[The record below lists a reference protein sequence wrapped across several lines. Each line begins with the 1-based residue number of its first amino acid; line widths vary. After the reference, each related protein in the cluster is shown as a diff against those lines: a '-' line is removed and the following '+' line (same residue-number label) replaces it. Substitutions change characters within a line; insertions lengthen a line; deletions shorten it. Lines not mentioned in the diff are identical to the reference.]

1 MSRDRINRASDM
13 EVFAA
18 AIEGGS
24 FSAAGRALG
33 LSPSA
38 VSRIISGIEARF
50 GIRLIV
56 RTTRALAMT
65 AEGEAYYHAAR
76 RILAD
81 LAEVEQAIG
90 EQAAPRGRL
99 RVSTTHSFGRQS
111 IVPLLGEFLDL
122 YPGIIVDISLT
133 DMVIDLVEER
143 ADVAIRIG
151 PLPDSPLIARRLG
164 ESDRAVIASPAYLAR
179 HGTPKTPEALLSHRC
194 IGFNFRRRQP
204 WWPFLRDGAIVEL
217 PLSPAIEANNGDT
230 VVQLALDGVG
240 IARVGR
246 FNVADTLADGRLVEL
261 LPAHNPGDIEPF
273 HALYL
278 GGSTLPARVR
288 VFIDFLAERL
298 GGVRAAEGADAR

>member
-1 MSRDRINRASDM
+1 MSRDRINRATDM
-13 EVFAA
+13 EVFAT
-18 AIEGGS
+18 AIERGS
-24 FSAAGRALG
+24 FSAAARILG

-38 VSRIISGIEARF
+38 VSRTISGIEARF
-50 GIRLIV
+50 GVRLIA

-76 RILAD
+76 RILGD

-99 RVSTTHSFGRQS
+99 RISTTLSYGRLH
-111 IVPLLGEFLDL
+111 IVPLLGDFLDL

-133 DMVIDLVEER
+133 DAVIDLVEER

-164 ESDRAVIASPAYLAR
+164 ESDRAVVASPAYVAR
-179 HGTPKTPEALLSHRC
+179 HGEPMVPEDLHAHRC
-194 IGFNFRRRQP
+194 LGFNFRRQQP
-204 WWPFLRDGAIVEL
+204 WWPFRRDGRDIGL
-217 PLSPAIEANNGDT
+217 PITPAVEANNGDT
-230 VVQLALDGVG
+230 VTQLALDGVG

-246 FNVADTLADGRLVEL
+246 FNVADAIADGRLVEL
-261 LPAHNPGDIEPF
+261 LAAYNPGDIEPF
-273 HALYL
+273 HALFL

-288 VFIDFLAERL
+288 VFIDFLADRL
-298 GGVRAAEGADAR
+298 TTVPDRH

>member
-1 MSRDRINRASDM
+1 MSRDRVNRAADM
-13 EVFAA
+13 EIFAT
-18 AIEGGS
+18 AIERGS
-24 FSAAGRALG
+24 FSAAARVLG

-38 VSRIISGIEARF
+38 VSRAISGIEARF
-50 GIRLIV
+50 GVRLIV

-76 RILAD
+76 RILSD
-81 LAEVEQAIG
+81 LTEVEQAIG

-99 RVSTTHSFGRQS
+99 RVSTTLSYGRRY
-111 IVPLLGEFLDL
+111 IVPLLGEFVDR

-133 DMVIDLVEER
+133 DTVIDLIEER

-164 ESDRAVIASPAYLAR
+164 ESDRTVVASPAYLAA
-179 HGTPKTPEALLSHRC
+179 HGTPVTPADLHSHRC

-204 WWPFLRDGAIVEL
+204 WWPFAQGAESFDL
-217 PLSPAIEANNGDT
+217 PVTPVIEANNGDT
-230 VVQLALDGVG
+230 VVQLAMDGVG

-246 FNVADTLADGRLVEL
+246 FNVADEIADGRLVEL
-261 LPAHNPGDIEPF
+261 LADYNPGDIEPF
-273 HALYL
+273 HALFL

-288 VFIDFLAERL
+288 VFIDFLAERI
-298 GGVRAAEGADAR
+298 GPAGWDKPARIG

>member
-1 MSRDRINRASDM
+1 MSRDRVNRAADM
-13 EVFAA
+13 EIFAT
-18 AIEGGS
+18 AIERGS
-24 FSAAGRALG
+24 FSAAARVLG

-38 VSRIISGIEARF
+38 VSRAISGIEARF
-50 GIRLIV
+50 GVRLIV

-76 RILAD
+76 RILSD
-81 LAEVEQAIG
+81 LTEVEQAIG

-99 RVSTTHSFGRQS
+99 RVSTTLSYGRRY
-111 IVPLLGEFLDL
+111 IVPLLGEFVDR

-133 DMVIDLVEER
+133 DTVIDLIEER

-164 ESDRAVIASPAYLAR
+164 ESDRAVVASPAYLAA
-179 HGTPKTPEALLSHRC
+179 HGTPAIPADLHGHRC

-204 WWPFLRDGAIVEL
+204 WWPFAQHGESFDL
-217 PLSPAIEANNGDT
+217 PVTPVIEANNGDT
-230 VVQLALDGVG
+230 VVQLAMDGVG

-246 FNVADTLADGRLVEL
+246 FNVADEIADGRLVEL
-261 LPAHNPGDIEPF
+261 LADYNPGDVEPF
-273 HALYL
+273 HALFL

-288 VFIDFLAERL
+288 VFIDFLAERI
-298 GGVRAAEGADAR
+298 GRDGWDKPAPIG

>member
-1 MSRDRINRASDM
+1 MSRDRVNRAADM
-13 EVFAA
+13 EIFAT
-18 AIEGGS
+18 AIERGS
-24 FSAAGRALG
+24 FSAAARVLG

-38 VSRIISGIEARF
+38 VSRAISGIEARF
-50 GIRLIV
+50 GVRLIV

-76 RILAD
+76 RILSD
-81 LAEVEQAIG
+81 LTEVEQAIG

-99 RVSTTHSFGRQS
+99 RVSTTLSYGRRY
-111 IVPLLGEFLDL
+111 IVPLLGEFVDR

-133 DMVIDLVEER
+133 DTVIDLIEER

-164 ESDRAVIASPAYLAR
+164 ESDRAVVASPAYLAA
-179 HGTPKTPEALLSHRC
+179 HGTPVTPADLHSHRC

-204 WWPFLRDGAIVEL
+204 WWPFAQGAESFDL
-217 PLSPAIEANNGDT
+217 PVTPVIEANNGDT
-230 VVQLALDGVG
+230 VVQLAMDGVG

-246 FNVADTLADGRLVEL
+246 FNVADEIADGRLVEL
-261 LPAHNPGDIEPF
+261 LADYNPGDIEPF
-273 HALYL
+273 HALFL

-288 VFIDFLAERL
+288 VFIDFLAERI
-298 GGVRAAEGADAR
+298 GPAGWDKPAAIG

>member
-1 MSRDRINRASDM
+1 MSRDRINRAADM
-13 EVFAA
+13 EVFAT
-18 AIEGGS
+18 AIERGS
-24 FSAAGRALG
+24 FSAAARILG

-38 VSRIISGIEARF
+38 VSRTISGIEARF
-50 GIRLIV
+50 GVRLIA

-76 RILAD
+76 RILGD

-99 RVSTTHSFGRQS
+99 RISTTLSYGRLH

-133 DMVIDLVEER
+133 DAVIDLVEER

-164 ESDRAVIASPAYLAR
+164 ESDRAVVASPAYVAR
-179 HGTPKTPEALLSHRC
+179 HGEPMVPEDLHAHRC
-194 IGFNFRRRQP
+194 LGFNFRRQQP
-204 WWPFLRDGAIVEL
+204 WWPFRRDGRDIGL
-217 PLSPAIEANNGDT
+217 PITPAVEANNGDT
-230 VVQLALDGVG
+230 VTQLALDGVG

-246 FNVADTLADGRLVEL
+246 FNVADAIADGRLVEL
-261 LPAHNPGDIEPF
+261 LAAYNPGDIEPF
-273 HALYL
+273 HALFL

-288 VFIDFLAERL
+288 VFIDFLADRL
-298 GGVRAAEGADAR
+298 TTVPNRH

>member
-1 MSRDRINRASDM
+1 MSRDRVNRAADM
-13 EVFAA
+13 EIFAT
-18 AIEGGS
+18 AIERGS
-24 FSAAGRALG
+24 FSAAARVLG

-38 VSRIISGIEARF
+38 VSRAISGIEARF
-50 GIRLIV
+50 GVRLIV

-76 RILAD
+76 RILSD
-81 LAEVEQAIG
+81 LTEVEQAIG

-99 RVSTTHSFGRQS
+99 RVSTTLSYGRRY
-111 IVPLLGEFLDL
+111 IVPLLGEFVDR

-133 DMVIDLVEER
+133 DTVIDLIEER

-164 ESDRAVIASPAYLAR
+164 ESDRAVVASPAYLAA
-179 HGTPKTPEALLSHRC
+179 HGTPVIPADLHGHGC

-204 WWPFLRDGAIVEL
+204 WWPFAQGGESFDL
-217 PLSPAIEANNGDT
+217 PVTPVIEANNGDT
-230 VVQLALDGVG
+230 VVQLAMDGVG

-246 FNVADTLADGRLVEL
+246 FNVADEIADGRLVEL
-261 LPAHNPGDIEPF
+261 LADYNPGDVEPF
-273 HALYL
+273 HALFL

-288 VFIDFLAERL
+288 VFIDFLAERI
-298 GGVRAAEGADAR
+298 GRDGWDKPAPIG